1 MTRSDDRTTAL
12 RPTEAQILV
21 VNARHL
27 DHVPAGYTRIYVG
40 RSTSYQPAY
49 GADFSVLGNPF
60 TLASGYSRDEAVD
73 AYADRA
79 ARGVPLLVRR
89 ALDVLR
95 ERARSEALALVC
107 FCAPQRCHADVLG
120 AQLGYGERA

>member
-1 MTRSDDRTTAL
+1 MT
-12 RPTEAQILV
+12 PPVIV

-27 DHVPAGYTRIYVG
+27 DRMPAGYTLIYVG
-40 RSTSYQPAY
+40 RSTSYRPEY

-79 ARGVPLLVRR
+79 RHDRRWWSGGRWTCSGSGRWMNGWRWCASVRR
-89 ALDVLR
+89 SAVT
-95 ERARSEALALVC
+95 
-107 FCAPQRCHADVLG
+107 QM
-120 AQLGYGERA
+120 